1 MSSNKPAIII
11 IAGAFT
17 TPESYGKL
25 TSALQSYGYEVHVP
39 RLPTNSEA
47 RPTNAGL
54 GEDTGFIRSYVDGLV
69 TAGHRVVAIGH
80 SYGGQVMTN
89 ALHGLGLEARSS
101 QGLEGGVCS
110 LVYMTGFALPE
121 GKSTFEKLAEFGAVG
136 EDVPLVFDMAEDESM
151 VLKDPNAFL
160 GLREPG
166 IEEAEIE
173 AYIQT
178 SSRWNGKAMT
188 QPLEKEAWREIPVA
202 YIHTTKDAAIP
213 LAAQQSMVEALE
225 MAGRKVQT
233 FTLETAHCPH
243 FTATDG
249 VVGAINKII
258 SSDGSA

>member
-1 MSSNKPAIII
+1 
-11 IAGAFT
+11 
-17 TPESYGKL
+17 
-25 TSALQSYGYEVHVP
+25 
-39 RLPTNSEA
+39 
-47 RPTNAGL
+47 
-54 GEDTGFIRSYVDGLV
+54 
-69 TAGHRVVAIGH
+69 
-80 SYGGQVMTN
+80 MTN
-89 ALHGLGLEARSS
+89 ALYGLGFETRSS
-101 QGLEGGVCS
+101 QGLEGGVS
-110 LVYMTGFALPE
+110 NLVYMTGFALPA
-121 GKSTFEKLAEFGAVG
+121 GKSTFEKLAEFGAVVD
-136 EDVPLVFDMAEDESM
+136 DVPLVFDMAEDQSM

-160 GLREPG
+160 GLREPR

-249 VVGAINKII
+249 IVGAINKII